1 MGYKQE
7 RNKAAAMDFYT
18 TMVITRIR
26 RPQWINTVQAITVSI
41 IRT

>member
-18 TMVITRIR
+18 TMVNHKDP

>member
-18 TMVITRIR
+18 TMVNHKDQQT
-26 RPQWINTVQAITVSI
+26 AG
-41 IRT
+41 

>member
-18 TMVITRIR
+18 TMVNHKD
-26 RPQWINTVQAITVSI
+26 PQTAMDKYVQAITVSI

>member
-18 TMVITRIR
+18 TMVNHKD
-26 RPQWINTVQAITVSI
+26 PQWINTVQAITVSI